1 MKIELVK
8 GDIFFI
14 SCDAIVNPTD
24 VKLSGSGGL
33 DRELRRRAGEEVD
46 RQCAGLR
53 KEMKPGGT
61 VVTSGGFLPV
71 RWILHTAA
79 PDCGRE
85 TGDWRTD
92 PTHPFALSNA
102 NTGGLLVF
110 QCLNCGTTIRLKH
123 FKDEVVCEHTLP
135 SRPRA

>member
-85 TGDWRTD
+85 TGESYELLKKCWMD
-92 PTHPFALSNA
+92 L
-102 NTGGLLVF
+102 LLVAAK
-110 QCLNCGTTIRLKH
+110 Q
-123 FKDEVVCEHTLP
+123 
-135 SRPRA
+135 

>member
-46 RQCAGLR
+46 R
-53 KEMKPGGT
+53 
-61 VVTSGGFLPV
+61 
-71 RWILHTAA
+71 
-79 PDCGRE
+79 
-85 TGDWRTD
+85 
-92 PTHPFALSNA
+92 
-102 NTGGLLVF
+102 
-110 QCLNCGTTIRLKH
+110 
-123 FKDEVVCEHTLP
+123 
-135 SRPRA
+135 